1 MKLRLLS
8 TKLTNDDT
16 GLVNTQYNGDIEDE
30 EKAKNKVDLSVNYDY
45 TLKLDKVKHSQFMSP
60 PPYITSSIQQ
70 DASNKLGMSPKVT
83 MQNLQKLY
91 EAGKITYMRTDS
103 IAISKEFIKT
113 CKKAI

>member
-1 MKLRLLS
+1 
-8 TKLTNDDT
+8 
-16 GLVNTQYNGDIEDE
+16 
-30 EKAKNKVDLSVNYDY
+30 
-45 TLKLDKVKHSQFMSP
+45 MSP

-103 IAISKEFIKT
+103 IAISKEFVKT
-113 CKKAI
+113 CKSYINENYKNSKFVKKTYKSKSVNAQEAHECINRLIQLF